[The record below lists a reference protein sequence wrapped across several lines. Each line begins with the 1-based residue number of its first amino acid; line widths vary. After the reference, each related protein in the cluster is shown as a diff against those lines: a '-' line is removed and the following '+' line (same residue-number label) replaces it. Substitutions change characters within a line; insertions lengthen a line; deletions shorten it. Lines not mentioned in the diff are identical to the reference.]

1 MRIGVQLYTL
11 REPMDKDLTGTL
23 GKLGEAG
30 LRWVETAGTHG
41 RSPAEFRAE
50 LDRAKLSAVGCHVG
64 WDDLAQRLDQ
74 TVATAKTLGASWLVL
89 PWVPTERFLAVEA
102 FARDV
107 SEVAAKVAGHGLQFA
122 YHNHAFEFQL
132 VDGRVVYGDFWARA
146 STDAWAELDLYWA
159 HHAGHDPADWLRRL
173 KGRVPLTHF
182 KDGHDGVF
190 HPVGQGDLDWDRI
203 VPAAR
208 EAGVQYA
215 LIELDSSPKDPVE
228 CVLESREFLL
238 KAGLND

>member
-11 REPMDKDLTGTL
+11 REPMDRDLAGTL
-23 GKLGEAG
+23 GRLGEAG

-41 RSPAEFRAE
+41 RSAGEYRAE

-74 TVATAKTLGASWLVL
+74 TVAMAKTLGAGWLVL
-89 PWVPTERFLAVEA
+89 PWIQTERFLATET

-107 SEVAAKVAGHGLQFA
+107 SEVAAKVAAHGLQFA
-122 YHNHAFEFQL
+122 YHNHAFEFQE
-132 VDGRVVYGDFWARA
+132 VDGRPAYG
-146 STDAWAELDLYWA
+146 ELDLYWA
-159 HHAGHDPADWLRRL
+159 HHAGHDPADWLKRL
-173 KGRVPLTHF
+173 KGRVPLTHY

-203 VPAAR
+203 VPASR
-208 EAGVQYA
+208 EAGVEYA

-238 KAGLND
+238 KMGLSD